1 MNGRRTNARRPTG
14 SWRSSDAAVGALLPV
29 FEDLRRQVVGLEGQG
44 VSHSDIATAVE
55 AVLDGASPS
64 EPEVAPVA
72 FRLAWLVTVYAPS
85 FDPVLVTT
93 LPFCLESII
102 EGYATLE
109 DLFEHVAAS
118 DPVKDAPRIPSNL
131 ATRSVVELEGEVRAA
146 AVALRDDPEV
156 YERIVARLGE
166 EEPHADPRT
175 AQRGISSGESAAGS
189 RSVVNRWPTAVREAV
204 VSVLQVEPSPG
215 AVPLM
220 RQIAG
225 RLDARSVRRLA
236 GELVHVSADEASL
249 RVRVQAAA
257 SLLAM
262 NRSGHLGRL

>member
-1 MNGRRTNARRPTG
+1 MKAMRPSGATGVARASG
-14 SWRSSDAAVGALLPV
+14 SSVGAALLPV
-29 FEDLRRQVVGLEGQG
+29 FEDLRRQALGLEEQG
-44 VSHSDIATAVE
+44 VSPSQIATAVE
-55 AVLDGASPS
+55 DILDGVSPVD
-64 EPEVAPVA
+64 PAVVPLA
-72 FRLAWLVTVYAPS
+72 FRLAWIVTVYAPS
-85 FDPVLVTT
+85 FDPVLVAT

-102 EGYATLE
+102 EGYATLD
-109 DLFEHVAAS
+109 DLFEHIAS
-118 DPVKDAPRIPSNL
+118 SEPAKDAPRLPLNL
-131 ATRSVVELEGEVRAA
+131 ATRAVADLEREVRA

-156 YERIVARLGE
+156 YERIIARLGE
-166 EEPHADPRT
+166 AEPHTELRPVL
-175 AQRGISSGESAAGS
+175 RGVPASESSMGS

-204 VSVLQVEPSPG
+204 VSVLQLEPSPG

-249 RVRVQAAA
+249 QVRVQAAA

>member
-1 MNGRRTNARRPTG
+1 MNAMRASG
-14 SWRSSDAAVGALLPV
+14 SSVHAALLPV
-29 FEDLRRQVVGLEGQG
+29 FEDLRRQALGLEEQG
-44 VSHSDIATAVE
+44 VSPSQIATAVE
-55 AVLDGASPS
+55 DILDGASPA
-64 EPEVAPVA
+64 EPAVVPLA
-72 FRLAWLVTVYAPS
+72 FRLAWLITVYAPS

-93 LPFCLESII
+93 LPFCLESIV
-102 EGYATLE
+102 EGYATLD

-118 DPVKDAPRIPSNL
+118 EPVKDAPRLPSDL
-131 ATRSVVELEGEVRAA
+131 ATRSVAHLEGEVRTA
-146 AVALRDDPEV
+146 AVVLRDDPEV
-156 YERIVARLGE
+156 YERIIARLGQE
-166 EEPHADPRT
+166 DPHTDVRLVS
-175 AQRGISSGESAAGS
+175 RGTSAAESATGS
-189 RSVVNRWPTAVREAV
+189 RSVVHRWPTAVREAV
-204 VSVLQVEPSPG
+204 VSVLQLEPSPG

-262 NRSGHLGRL
+262 NRSGHLGRF